1 MPVNTDDLIKEVTVV
16 LKTGLDK
23 LLADYK
29 DKYELYEE
37 THQCVVKL
45 QGLLGKAPS
54 PSHHD
59 DTRYDKLEKQI
70 VQMKEEI
77 ALLKLT
83 GGKPICDLVEDETRS
98 VVKTESSVN
107 TESSVKSE
115 PVVKTESAA
124 KTESSV
130 KIHVKQEPK
139 DVKALESKVVE
150 PLEEKENIT
159 LIIEPVQEQEEQKEE
174 ESEEEEEEESE
185 EDESEEEE
193 KQEEQKEEEDEEKEE
208 EEESEEEEEEK
219 SEEEEQ
225 EELSDEEEEQPVIA
239 APAPAPTPEDED
251 ESEEEELFE
260 IEIDDVSYCTND
272 EENGTIYALTADG
285 DVGAKVGY
293 LKDGEPFFD

>member
-1 MPVNTDDLIKEVTVV
+1 MPVNTDDLIKEVSAV

-54 PSHHD
+54 PSPHD

-83 GGKPICDLVEDETRS
+83 GGKPICDLVEDETQP
-98 VVKTESSVN
+98 VVKTESSL
-107 TESSVKSE
+107 KSE
-115 PVVKTESAA
+115 PVVKTESTL
-124 KTESSV
+124 KTEQHVV
-130 KIHVKQEPK
+130 KAESTVKTEPK
-139 DVKALESKVVE
+139 VVQ
-150 PLEEKENIT
+150 PSDEKENIT
-159 LIIEPVQEQEEQKEE
+159 LIIEPVQEQEQEDD
-174 ESEEEEEEESE
+174 SEEEEESE
-185 EDESEEEE
+185 EDESEEE
-193 KQEEQKEEEDEEKEE
+193 QKEEE

-239 APAPAPTPEDED
+239 APTPAPAPTPED
-251 ESEEEELFE
+251 EEEELFE

-293 LKDGEPFFD
+293 LKDGEPFFE